1 MRPRRIAIIG
11 GGITGLA
18 AAHRLHELAPKSQVV
33 VYEASSRWGGILGTR
48 YDGGWLIEQ
57 AADMFTTREPW
68 AIDLCKRLGIDGDL
82 ISTNREN
89 RRALVVRGGKLYPV
103 PDGFTLLSPSKIY
116 PLLVTP
122 LLSWSGKLR
131 MASELFVR
139 RRSDKEDESLAAF
152 TRRRL
157 GNEAFDHLVQPLV
170 GGIYT
175 ADPEKLSMKA
185 TLSQF
190 VEQERTYG
198 GLIRAM
204 WNSARKTKTDVKPA
218 ESGARYG
225 AFVAPKRGMQSL
237 VDALA
242 QKLPEAWKRLDSPV
256 GDIRWAQDEQIWRIA
271 VEPKAGEPYTAEA
284 DDLIFAVPGTK
295 SNLLTSVS
303 RDLAAAIAK
312 IPHAGASVVIL
323 GVRRD
328 QIQHPLDAFGVVVP
342 AVEKRGV
349 IAISFASVKF
359 PGRAPDDSVLLRVFV
374 GGALQPEL
382 ARLSDADLRKLVLE
396 ELGSLIGFSG
406 EPQLFQIARWLET
419 MPQYHVGHLD
429 VVREIKR
436 LAEVIPHF
444 ALAGNAYDGVGIPFC
459 IHSGELAAERILG
472 MTSQT
477 EATQSVATQ

>member
-1 MRPRRIAIIG
+1 MPPRRIAIIG
-11 GGITGLA
+11 GGVTGLA
-18 AAHRLHELAPKSQVV
+18 AAHRILELAPESQVTL
-33 VYEASSRWGGILGTR
+33 YEASSRWGGILGTS
-48 YDGGWLIEQ
+48 YDGDWLIEQ
-57 AADMFTTREPW
+57 SADMFTTREPW
-68 AIDLCKRLGIDGDL
+68 AIDLCRRLAIDSEL
-82 ISTNREN
+82 ISTNKDN
-89 RRALVVRGGKLYPV
+89 RRALVVRGGRLYPV
-103 PDGFTLLSPSKIY
+103 PDGFMLLSPSKIY
-116 PLLVTP
+116 PLMMTP

-131 MASELFVR
+131 MASEVFVR
-139 RRSDKEDESLAAF
+139 ARTNKEDESLAAF

-190 VEQERTYG
+190 VEQERKYG

-204 WNSARKTKTDVKPA
+204 WQTSRSRPKKETKPA

-237 VDALA
+237 VDTLVA
-242 QKLPEAWKRLDSPV
+242 KLPDAWKRLDSPIADV
-256 GDIRWAQDEQIWRIA
+256 QRSQDGTWRISI
-271 VEPKAGEPYTAEA
+271 EPKVGQPYIDEA
-284 DDLIFAVPGTK
+284 DDLIFAASGTK
-295 SNLLTSVS
+295 ATLLANISQ
-303 RDLAAAIAK
+303 DLSTAITK
-312 IPHAGASVVIL
+312 IPHAGASVAIV
-323 GVRRD
+323 GVRRN
-328 QIQHPLDAFGVVVP
+328 QIKHPLDAFGVVVP

-382 ARLSDADLRKLVLE
+382 ARLPDDDLRKLVLT
-396 ELGSLIGFSG
+396 ELTSLLGFSG
-406 EPQLFQIARWLET
+406 EPQLFRIVRWLET

-429 VVREIKR
+429 VVQEIHR
-436 LAEVIPHF
+436 LAETIPHF

-459 IHSGELAAERILG
+459 IHSGELAAERVLG
-472 MTSQT
+472 IASKTDAPKT
-477 EATQSVATQ
+477 AATP